1 MEKIKDKIKQFLSIS
16 SGYGSGSGDGYGY
29 GDGSGSG
36 SGDGYGSGSGDGYGS
51 GSGDGYGYGD
61 GSGDGYG
68 SGSGYGDGS
77 GYGYGSGYGAGSGS
91 GSGSGSGYGYGS
103 GYGDGIK
110 KFNGDDVYKIDKV
123 QTIIKSVHGN
133 YAKGFILNS
142 DLTLT
147 PCFIAKEGNFFA
159 HGKTLKEAVQD
170 AHGKYMQSVPV
181 EERIAE
187 FNRQYPDRDKKVDAS
202 GLFQWHN
209 TLTGSCLMGREQFC
223 QEHNL
228 DYKNGKYTVNEFIEL
243 TKDAYGSEII
253 KQLRDSM

>member
-1 MEKIKDKIKQFLSIS
+1 M
-16 SGYGSGSGDGYGY
+16 
-29 GDGSGSG
+29 
-36 SGDGYGSGSGDGYGS
+36 
-51 GSGDGYGYGD
+51 
-61 GSGDGYG
+61 
-68 SGSGYGDGS
+68 
-77 GYGYGSGYGAGSGS
+77 
-91 GSGSGSGYGYGS
+91 
-103 GYGDGIK
+103 
-110 KFNGDDVYKIDKV
+110 IDKV
-123 QTIIKSVHGN
+123 QTIIKSIHDN
-133 YAKGFILNS
+133 YAKGLILNS

-170 AHGKYMQSVPV
+170 AHGKYMEAVPV

-187 FNRQYPDRDKKVDAS
+187 FNRQYPDRKKKVDAS
-202 GLFQWHN
+202 ELFQWHN

-223 QEHNL
+223 REHNL

>member
-16 SGYGSGSGDGYGY
+16 SGYG
-29 GDGSGSG
+29 
-36 SGDGYGSGSGDGYGS
+36 
-51 GSGDGYGYGD
+51 
-61 GSGDGYG
+61 
-68 SGSGYGDGS
+68 
-77 GYGYGSGYGAGSGS
+77 YGSGY
-91 GSGSGSGYGYGS
+91 GSGSGYGYGS
-103 GYGDGIK
+103 GYGSSYGSGSGYGYGDGSGYGYGDGYGSGYGYGSGDGSGDGVK
-110 KFNGDDVYKIDKV
+110 KFNGDTVYIIDSL
-123 QTIIKSVHGN
+123 QTIIKSVHDN
-133 YAKGFILNS
+133 YAKGLILNS

-159 HGKTLKEAVQD
+159 HGKTLKEAMQD

-187 FNRQYPDRDKKVDAS
+187 FNRKYPDRNKKVDAAE
-202 GLFQWHN
+202 LFQWHN
-209 TLTGSCLMGREQFC
+209 ILTGSCRMGREQFC
-223 QEHNL
+223 KEHGL

>member
-16 SGYGSGSGDGYGY
+16 TGFGYSYGYGSGDGYGY
-29 GDGSGSG
+29 GYGFGSGF
-36 SGDGYGSGSGDGYGS
+36 
-51 GSGDGYGYGD
+51 
-61 GSGDGYG
+61 
-68 SGSGYGDGS
+68 
-77 GYGYGSGYGAGSGS
+77 GSGS
-91 GSGSGSGYGYGS
+91 GSGSGSGFGS
-103 GYGDGIK
+103 GFGYGDGEDIN
-110 KFNGDDVYKIDKV
+110 KFNGDDVYNIDNM

-133 YAKGFILNS
+133 YAKGLILNS

-187 FNRQYPDRDKKVDAS
+187 FNRQYPDRNEKVDAS
-202 GLFQWHN
+202 ELFQWHN

-223 QEHNL
+223 KERNL
-228 DYKNGKYTVNEFIEL
+228 DYKKGKYTVNEFIEL
-243 TKDAYGSEII
+243 TLHTYGGEII
-253 KQLRDSM
+253 KKLRDSM